1 MSKLIQLPDGPYIE
15 ASKITKIGQPWEDL
29 RNHITSW
36 VYTIG
41 YLEGDTIQ
49 FHVALCNKT
58 FVKTEE
64 AAKEAVKRFVS
75 YVNENR

>member
-1 MSKLIQLPDGPYIE
+1 MSKLIQLTDGPYIE
-15 ASKITKIGQPWEDL
+15 ASKITKIGQPWEDG
-29 RNHITSW
+29 RYVDSW
-36 VYTIG
+36 AYTIS
-41 YLEGDTIQ
+41 YLDEDNIQ
-49 FHVALCNKT
+49 FHVVYCNKT